1 MKSNIGID
9 VTPPGEVCAD
19 RNCPFHGRLPIR
31 GQVIEGVVKSS
42 SMLKT
47 AVIERNFMR
56 NTPKYERKE
65 RRFSKYHAHI
75 PDCIHLEPG
84 DKVKIAECRK
94 LAKTVSFV
102 VVEKVKA

>member
-1 MKSNIGID
+1 MKNNIGID
-9 VTPPGEVCAD
+9 VASPGEVCAD
-19 RNCPFHGRLPIR
+19 RNCPFHGSLPVR

-47 AVIERNFMR
+47 AVIERSFMR

-65 RRFSKYHAHI
+65 RRFSKYHAHV
-75 PDCIHLEPG
+75 PDCIHLELG

-94 LAKTVSFV
+94 LARTVSFV